1 MFANP
6 LALALFTLAYLLNPT
21 RTFHYR
27 ARVVQS
33 RKLIRKQVSRVCKAT
48 VSMV

>member
-21 RTFHYR
+21 KTFHYR
-27 ARVVQS
+27 AR
-33 RKLIRKQVSRVCKAT
+33 RWLLRILVSNPIKEIN
-48 VSMV
+48 